1 MKEKYGFDDKNLRKN
16 NCILEQVMLI
26 KLEKRLK
33 NREKAK
39 QLKKPI
45 EEVANNDF
53 FGKDNL
59 PKISDWFFYIFY
71 VKTWSI
77 YCLF

>member
-39 QLKKPI
+39 
-45 EEVANNDF
+45 
-53 FGKDNL
+53 
-59 PKISDWFFYIFY
+59 
-71 VKTWSI
+71 
-77 YCLF
+77 